1 MKFQLSTIASSIAI
15 ILATVK
21 ADDVKLFTSDGVVYS
36 YAVITSTVKPAS
48 VYVETLYYTTTLV
61 REITLDNSQVTST
74 TEEVIEAS
82 TQTTSTAEAATAT
95 STTASSSS
103 YYIPSSRSISTLQPS
118 STSSLTSSTGSASSI
133 VSSDSSQVPSQV
145 TSTISSSPA
154 SSTTGTTTTSPSSS
168 VTPYTTLT
176 GSDGTCSVYYEDDEY
191 YSTAYLTGDQSVDAA
206 TTLTSTM
213 IVYETLTLL

>member
-48 VYVETLYYTTTLV
+48 VYVETMYYTTTLV
-61 REITLDNSQVTST
+61 REITLDNSRVTST

-82 TQTTSTAEAATAT
+82 TQTTSTAEAAAATA
-95 STTASSSS
+95 ASSSS
-103 YYIPSSRSISTLQPS
+103 NYIPSSRFISTLQPS
-118 STSSLTSSTGSASSI
+118 STSSLTGSTGSASSI
-133 VSSDSSQVPSQV
+133 VSSGSSQVPSQV

-191 YSTAYLTGDQSVDAA
+191 YSTAYLTADQSVDAA